1 MKFSEY
7 LRLNEGNYGHEFGKE
22 AEKHEAANEAN
33 REHAAAK
40 RDESTMAPKKP
51 HLQVGANS
59 QEVANRTM
67 PPAEQA
73 KLSGERKAWRDKL
86 RPTGDDG
93 GAQAARDAANTVK
106 EPSGEVMN
114 DPKTGKPFPKTGP
127 LKDWQVPSLRE
138 SERPGEAINY
148 GRDEEDEPEENTED
162 DGHAPKPKNTLTVA
176 QLAAKKNLG
185 EAIKKSGLP
194 PLKRSPGDTVPGFL
208 KKPEFPSIRPN
219 ESDEDTAIRDR
230 MKSRDAREQRL
241 KDTISKRQANESVG
255 IPERDAL
262 GRLSIY
268 SMQESSTNKF
278 QRKALK
284 RANMGK
290 KLSNADSGRV
300 MRNTKADPSTRTNA
314 GENYKDPQADRDA
327 NDAAEADRRENAV
340 GMDRQSH
347 LDK

>member
-7 LRLNEGNYGHEFGKE
+7 LRLNEGNYGHEFGEE

-59 QEVANRTM
+59 QAVADRTM
-67 PPAEQA
+67 SPDEQA
-73 KLSGERKAWRDKL
+73 KLAGQRKAWRSQL

-106 EPSGEVMN
+106 EPSGETML
-114 DPKTGKPFPKTGP
+114 DPQTGKPFPKKGP
-127 LKDWQVPSLRE
+127 LKDWQIPSLRE
-138 SERPGEAINY
+138 DHRQYDPNVTREN
-148 GRDEEDEPEENTED
+148 EEDEPEETTED

-194 PLKRSPGDTVPGFL
+194 PLKRSPGDTAPGFMR
-208 KKPEFPSIRPN
+208 KPEIPSIRPN
-219 ESDEDTAIRDR
+219 ESDKDTAIRDR
-230 MKSRDAREQRL
+230 MNSRDAREQKL

-290 KLSNADSGRV
+290 QLSNADSGRV